1 LDLVVIVV
9 LVQAISQEAA
19 YGSWILDAVIICFLS
34 APGGVY
40 FAWEEEGIVTVLSEI
55 VAKVIFPR
63 FELLE
68 GEAVR
73 WKLIWGSKLQCV
85 CGTRSQELWSLLRG
99 GAPPCSSDRG
109 LRRTKRKKKKR
120 SQYYPRG
127 ASSLSSGV
135 LDGTD
140 I

>member
-1 LDLVVIVV
+1 MKFF
-9 LVQAISQEAA
+9 
-19 YGSWILDAVIICFLS
+19 DAVILCFLS

-73 WKLIWGSKLQCV
+73 WKLIWGSKLQV
-85 CGTRSQELWSLLRG
+85 
-99 GAPPCSSDRG
+99 
-109 LRRTKRKKKKR
+109 
-120 SQYYPRG
+120 
-127 ASSLSSGV
+127 
-135 LDGTD
+135 
-140 I
+140 